1 MSKLDSIYLQGVR
14 SYGPFDDDGQS
25 VKFISPITLIMGQNG
40 CGKTTIIEALKY
52 ATTGVTPPGSDKGK
66 FFVHDPK
73 LSKVSEVHSLIK
85 LNFVDAT
92 QERWTVKR
100 IMEGVQKANDLK
112 FKTLDVTITRTD
124 RNGEKKDYRHRCLE
138 ADHILC
144 AALGVSKP
152 ILNNVIFCHQE
163 DACWPLD
170 EGKKLKEKF
179 DDIFDVTKYNKC
191 IESVLK
197 LSKKTQD
204 ELKVSRETVKRYKI
218 LKDEAD
224 AKKSKL
230 RDNEQQLVSILEV
243 IQGYTD
249 DLSKKNKRLAEL
261 NALEKEINKLLV
273 QLENLRNKMDNVKQQ
288 QQDLRQNIKQEFQG
302 SNEELLEA
310 IEDFNSQLRDRENK
324 LTNHERNLKKF
335 LGEEAQ
341 LMKTINQKQVQKGRL
356 ETEEKQQQD
365 TIKFCNSSLVKLAAE
380 LGIETPQQPD
390 IIDVERVTGQVQ
402 RKVAIFKDE
411 LEATRVQLEREEQM
425 FQTKIDG
432 YREAVAKLN
441 QETEMKRA
449 QQMAK
454 KSDERSAIRQIS
466 AMKVS
471 NKDLEEV
478 ESSLDQVKMDLD
490 VATSMHEMEN
500 WNEKIAELT
509 EKRTRLEE
517 NLEVVDKRVHE
528 LQSHSNILAEI
539 KILDRTISEKEEKIK
554 ELENTL
560 KKPMMYLF
568 KEFPT
573 ARIKQSLNQV
583 LSQCENVIREKTKL
597 QNARQQELTTLK
609 LMYKQQEDKLASM
622 EEEVRKN
629 EESILEQCGSQDL
642 ETSLKTLESEIQELQ
657 DEKGVLSS
665 SERMYRHYI
674 EKMRQSEPCCPL
686 CHRIFDSRSS
696 VTELIT
702 ELNDKASNV
711 PTLVREKESHLNRLL
726 SNQREM
732 LQLKPAYQH
741 CARLK
746 TLEIPSARSELEEIY
761 KKRERVQKQLEEVK
775 GTLTELQTREKVAKG
790 AQGDAVVVDQLQT
803 EVEQVKEKKSR
814 LEKSVQEGPAQNLQD
829 VMEEQKHVRQELNAS
844 SKELEDTRCSFN
856 SSKDEI
862 HKLREKKNKLD
873 NNQLKI
879 KGELQARQQLEK
891 KKVECEKEVKSLSM
905 DITDLTEKLQP
916 ANKQL
921 EIAVSEKRELQAAN
935 RIKIDNKRTE
945 VTNFQKKVD
954 DVIKLQTC
962 IESYEKRGVAQN
974 LEAVKES
981 IQTLETDKKNLDL
994 QKQQVCEEIDK
1005 VKTYLATQKIK
1016 ERELGD
1022 NLKLR
1027 EKRKEEKDLNLEIA
1041 ALSEQ
1046 IHRKNVKEIV
1056 KERKELVIAEQDLQK
1071 EKAFAEGSQKQLQ
1084 NKVDELNTELEG
1096 DIYKNANKDY
1106 METSIKITVL
1116 EYSAKDLFTYAKAMD
1131 WAVTHFHS
1139 TTKRR
1144 NYNYRVV
1151 QVKGGVE
1158 IDMRGRCSG
1167 GQKILAS
1174 LLIRLALA
1182 ETFSAKCAFFAL
1194 DEPTANLDR
1203 ENINSFAC
1211 ALKEVVKARNAR
1223 GNFQLLIITHDHQ
1236 FLETLHSLD
1245 LLEDYFDVS
1254 RDARP
1259 IESGRVALAH
1269 LVGRRGVV

>member
-1 MSKLDSIYLQGVR
+1 MSKLDSVYLQGVR
-14 SYGPFDDDGQS
+14 SYGPFDDDSQS

-85 LNFVDAT
+85 LSFVDAT
-92 QERWTVKR
+92 QERWAVKR
-100 IMEGVQKANDLK
+100 IMVAVQKANDLK

-124 RNGEKKDYRHRCLE
+124 RNGEKKDFRHRCLE

-179 DDIFDVTKYNKC
+179 DDIFDVTRYNKC

-197 LSKKTQD
+197 LSKKTGE

-230 RDNEQQLVSILEV
+230 RDNEQQLISILEV

-249 DLSKKNKRLAEL
+249 DLSEKNKRLAEL

-288 QQDLRQNIKQEFQG
+288 QQDLRHNIKQEFQG
-302 SNEELLEA
+302 SNEELLQA

-324 LTNHERNLKKF
+324 LTNLERNLKKL

-341 LMKTINQKQVQKGRL
+341 LMKNINQKQVQKGRL

-365 TIKFCNSSLVKLAAE
+365 TIKFRNSSLVKLAAE

-390 IIDVERVTGQVQ
+390 LIDVELVTGQVQ

-411 LEATRVQLEREEQM
+411 LEATRVQLEREEQK

-441 QETEMKRA
+441 QEIEMKRA
-449 QQMAK
+449 QQTAK

-471 NKDLEEV
+471 NKELEEV

-517 NLEVVDKRVHE
+517 NLEIVDKRVHE

-573 ARIKQSLNQV
+573 ARIKQSLSQV
-583 LSQCENVIREKTKL
+583 LSQC
-597 QNARQQELTTLK
+597 
-609 LMYKQQEDKLASM
+609 
-622 EEEVRKN
+622 
-629 EESILEQCGSQDL
+629 
-642 ETSLKTLESEIQELQ
+642 

-665 SERMYRHYI
+665 SELMYRHYI
-674 EKMRQSEPCCPL
+674 EKMQQSEPCCPL
-686 CHRIFDSRSS
+686 CHRGFDSRSS

-702 ELNDKASNV
+702 ELNDKVSNV
-711 PTLVREKESHLNRLL
+711 PTLVSKKEAHLKRLQ

-746 TLEIPSARSELEEIY
+746 TLEIPSARSELEEIE

-803 EVEQVKEKKSR
+803 EVEHVKEKKSR

-829 VMEEQKHVRQELNAS
+829 VMKEQKHARQELNAT
-844 SKELEDTRCSFN
+844 SKELEDTRCRFN

-873 NNQLKI
+873 NNHLKI

-891 KKVECEKEVKSLSM
+891 KKMECEKEVKSLSL

-921 EIAVSEKRELQAAN
+921 EIAICEKRELQAAN
-935 RIKIDNKRTE
+935 RTKIDNKRTE
-945 VTNFQKKVD
+945 VTNCQKKVD
-954 DVIKLQTC
+954 DIIKLQTS

-974 LEAVKES
+974 LEAVRES
-981 IQTLETDKKNLDL
+981 IQSLETEKRNLDL
-994 QKQQVCEEIDK
+994 QKQQVGEEIDK

-1016 ERELGD
+1016 ERELED

-1041 ALSEQ
+1041 DLTEQ

-1096 DIYKNANKDY
+1096 DIYKNAHKDY
-1106 METSIKITVL
+1106 METSINITVL

-1139 TTKRR
+1139 ERMKIINTIIRTLWRQIYCGSDIDYIEIKTTSDKQGTTKRR

-1203 ENINSFAC
+1203 ENINNFAC
-1211 ALKEVVKARNAR
+1211 ALKE
-1223 GNFQLLIITHDHQ
+1223 
-1236 FLETLHSLD
+1236 
-1245 LLEDYFDVS
+1245 
-1254 RDARP
+1254 
-1259 IESGRVALAH
+1259 
-1269 LVGRRGVV
+1269 

>member
-324 LTNHERNLKKF
+324 LTNHERNLKKL

-411 LEATRVQLEREEQM
+411 LEATRVQLEREEQK

-441 QETEMKRA
+441 QEIEMKRA

-554 ELENTL
+554 ELMKRVFCHHQSVCIAIILRKCDKVNHA
-560 KKPMMYLF
+560 
-568 KEFPT
+568 
-573 ARIKQSLNQV
+573 ARF
-583 LSQCENVIREKTKL
+583 VIGAL
-597 QNARQQELTTLK
+597 
-609 LMYKQQEDKLASM
+609 
-622 EEEVRKN
+622 
-629 EESILEQCGSQDL
+629 ILDL
-642 ETSLKTLESEIQELQ
+642 
-657 DEKGVLSS
+657 V
-665 SERMYRHYI
+665 
-674 EKMRQSEPCCPL
+674 
-686 CHRIFDSRSS
+686 SRSS
-696 VTELIT
+696 L
-702 ELNDKASNV
+702 L
-711 PTLVREKESHLNRLL
+711 REKESHLNRLL

-746 TLEIPSARSELEEIY
+746 TLEIPSARSELEEID

-803 EVEQVKEKKSR
+803 EVEHVKEKKSR
-814 LEKSVQEGPAQNLQD
+814 LEKSVQEAKSFHGIVAWPINSTFICPPTFTRSYDEEMWQRLAPDCMYEDSIAADENITVWGTLDAADIIREQQESSDEEGEEGMEKEPENITTMKDVLKAEDVYSKALKRPAQNLQD

-954 DVIKLQTC
+954 DIIKLQTS

-981 IQTLETDKKNLDL
+981 IQSLETDKKNLDL

-1071 EKAFAEGSQKQLQ
+1071 EASYTPASGMANRTPNRAKCCNIPAHLPQSHMHFP
-1084 NKVDELNTELEG
+1084 DPLNV
-1096 DIYKNANKDY
+1096 
-1106 METSIKITVL
+1106 SISVNHQREVHERVSTVW
-1116 EYSAKDLFTYAKAMD
+1116 MG
-1131 WAVTHFHS
+1131 